1 MNTARLI
8 KKVPLLERASAKKQ
22 SAKQG
27 SSLKR
32 AIIVVKD
39 WVKERHTTEQQQGR
53 QAFAA
58 LFSRP
63 QSQE

>member
-8 KKVPLLERASAKKQ
+8 KKVPLLERPSAKKQ
-22 SAKQG
+22 SAEQG

-32 AIIVVKD
+32 AISIVKD
-39 WVKERHTTEQQQGR
+39 WVKERRTTQQQQGR

-58 LFSRP
+58 LFAHP
-63 QSQE
+63 QSQV